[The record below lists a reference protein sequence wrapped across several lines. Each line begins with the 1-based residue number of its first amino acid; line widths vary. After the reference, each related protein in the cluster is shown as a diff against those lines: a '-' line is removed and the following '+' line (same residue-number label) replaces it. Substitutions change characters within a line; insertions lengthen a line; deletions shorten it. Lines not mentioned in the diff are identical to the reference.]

1 MILGIFL
8 AMGDSFSDMAKS
20 GQDIQF
26 KEFYLRAF
34 AKKFKTI
41 YVFSYLD
48 EKIIDL
54 PKNIKIIPNKLKL
67 HRYLYGF
74 LMPIIN
80 FRQVTRCNSIRA
92 YHLSGTPPAIIAKI
106 LFGKNFF
113 FNFAYNYEK
122 FARIEKKRN
131 QLILF
136 KILKPLAIIFSEKI
150 FVANKNLLKKLPRN
164 KTVYLPNG
172 AQTNFFRPQN
182 KKTKNKI
189 PIILSVGRLEV
200 QKNFENLIR
209 AVRGIQAKLLIIGS
223 GSQKGKLQDLA
234 QRMNVNL
241 EIIEKVAYKNMP
253 SIYSRSDIFVLPSV
267 SEGSP
272 KVLLEA
278 MSCSL
283 PVIGTKVEG
292 ILDIITPGENGVL
305 ADLNPGNIRKAIL
318 DLTKSPKAR
327 EKLGRNARRTV
338 EKYYNLRSLLA
349 KETAA
354 MKQMKK

>member
-20 GQDIQF
+20 GQDVQF
-26 KEFYLRAF
+26 KEFYLRAL
-34 AKKFKTI
+34 AKEFKTV

-48 EKIIDL
+48 EKILDL
-54 PKNIKIIPNKLKL
+54 PKNVEVIPNKLKL

-80 FRQVTRCNSIRA
+80 FRKIAKCNSIRV

-106 LFGKNFF
+106 LFSKKFF
-113 FNFAYNYEK
+113 FNFAYDYEK
-122 FARIEKKRN
+122 FASIENKRF

-136 KILKPLAIIFSEKI
+136 KILNLLAIIFAEKI

-172 AQTNFFRPQN
+172 VQTNFFMPQN

-189 PIILSVGRLEV
+189 PIILSVGRLEK
-200 QKNFENLIR
+200 QKNFESLIK
-209 AVRGIQAKLLIIGS
+209 AARGIRVKLLIIGS
-223 GSQKGKLQDLA
+223 GSQKEKLKELA
-234 QRMNVNL
+234 QKMNVDL

-272 KVLLEA
+272 KALLEA
-278 MSCSL
+278 ASCSL
-283 PVIGTKVEG
+283 PIIGTKVEG
-292 ILDIITPGENGVL
+292 ILDIITPGENGILV
-305 ADLNPGNIRKAIL
+305 DLNPDHIRHAISN
-318 DLTKSPKAR
+318 LTKSPKAR
-327 EKLGRNARRTV
+327 EKLGRNARTTV
-338 EKYYNLRSLLA
+338 EKYYNLKNLLA